1 MSMLIMELMK
11 IYFFFFFPKYIN
23 RKENLNNN
31 LRELVYNNV
40 IINII
45 KFY

>member
-1 MSMLIMELMK
+1 MTMLIMELMK
-11 IYFFFFFPKYIN
+11 IYFFSAISQYIIT
-23 RKENLNNN
+23 KENLNNN

-40 IINII
+40 TINII